1 MEKKVIWNWDLMR
14 KIKDQS
20 VDRKIQAVIKSKGVN
35 EIIKSTQYEMALAA
49 VIDIGLPYILCGT
62 FI

>member
-1 MEKKVIWNWDLMR
+1 MK

-20 VDRKIQAVIKSKGVN
+20 VDRKIQAVIKSEGIN

-49 VIDIGLPYILCGT
+49 VTDMPYILCGT

>member
-1 MEKKVIWNWDLMR
+1 MR

-20 VDRKIQAVIKSKGVN
+20 VDRKIQAVIKSKAVN
-35 EIIKSTQYEMALAA
+35 EVIKSPQYEMALAA
-49 VIDIGLPYILCGT
+49 VIGVELSYILCGT

>member
-49 VIDIGLPYILCGT
+49 VIGIGLPYILCGT